1 MDNYNELSLA
11 QMHKFLAD
19 LCIQINEL
27 KKAQSSLSEAK
38 SILERMKE
46 ENS

>member
-1 MDNYNELSLA
+1 MDNYNEMSLA

-27 KKAQSSLSEAK
+27 KKAQSALEEAK
-38 SILERMKE
+38 NIL
-46 ENS
+46 